1 MNIMAVQ
8 GTRGGGQ
15 RSKGPRKF
23 VGSRIPMHDADIL
36 PAATKLIGLDSVSDF
51 VAIAVSEKLASM
63 DLSNVCLQEE
73 LPIGQIAS

>member
-1 MNIMAVQ
+1 
-8 GTRGGGQ
+8 
-15 RSKGPRKF
+15 
-23 VGSRIPMHDADIL
+23 MHDADIL